1 MRLCG
6 ISSGFPLLSPG
17 IRQVAHALLTRPPLG
32 RGSLGFTAPPFD
44 LHVLGTPPAFILSQD
59 QTLMFNSVRQIPIWL
74 TVFSG
79 SGPPFWLPVLAD
91 FSQSLCPLNYPLFGE
106 SPGLRPSLPPA
117 PAGLLFGIFR
127 VALLFVCQGSRST
140 RTAAAIPE
148 NDTEYSIANY
158 TCQHQNQIFLN
169 FFYNFV

>member
-32 RGSLGFTAPPFD
+32 RGSLGFSAPPFD

-106 SPGLRPSLPPA
+106 SPGLRPSLPRPLRA
-117 PAGLLFGIFR
+117 FFLEFSGLHYC
-127 VALLFVCQGSRST
+127 LFVKVPVASAVTRRTEKEGFEPSR
-140 RTAAAIPE
+140 R
-148 NDTEYSIANY
+148 Y
-158 TCQHQNQIFLN
+158 
-169 FFYNFV
+169 